1 MRDPAAPTVIIVGE
15 DSEFVYLMQ
24 RYVSQGGYHVFV
36 VEPNPGTVDV
46 ARQKVPAAIL
56 IDVESP
62 KAKGWEALRLLKA
75 DLATRDIPVLICSWL
90 DEKLRSQQEG
100 ATAYLR
106 KPVMYDELLTALTDA
121 CVQVSNE

>member
-36 VEPNPGTVDV
+36 VEPNPGTVDA
-46 ARQKVPAAIL
+46 ARQKTPAAIL

-62 KAKGWEALRLLKA
+62 KAKGWDILRALQA
-75 DLATRDIPVLICSWL
+75 DLVTRDIPVVVCSWL
-90 DEKLRSQQEG
+90 DEELRSVKEG

-106 KPVMYDELLTALTDA
+106 KPVMYDELLSALTDA
-121 CVQVSNE
+121 CAQVSNE